1 MFKNLPKVLLP
12 LSMTFL
18 LAGCLAGGT
27 PANEWVISQ
36 YDEFSGI
43 QSFCAKLD
51 DSVSL
56 YLSGA
61 IEEGVYLEDISQLD
75 QELSGMEKAK
85 GDENIKPGTFTENT
99 MAAKEGYDDIWKSLR
114 TLIDT
119 MQTDETVLNDK
130 DALSYLY
137 LAYHDQMKKDVNK
150 YITGYNEAVTAETK
164 EEE

>member
-1 MFKNLPKVLLP
+1 MFKNFPKALLP

-18 LAGCLAGGT
+18 LSGCLAGGT

-36 YDEFSGI
+36 YDEFSVI

-85 GDENIKPGTFTENT
+85 ADENIKPGTFTENT

-114 TLIDT
+114 
-119 MQTDETVLNDK
+119 ETVLNDK

>member
-18 LAGCLAGGT
+18 LSGCLAGGT

-61 IEEGVYLEDISQLD
+61 IEEGVYLEDISQ
-75 QELSGMEKAK
+75 SG
-85 GDENIKPGTFTENT
+85 PGIERN
-99 MAAKEGYDDIWKSLR
+99 GKSKR
-114 TLIDT
+114 
-119 MQTDETVLNDK
+119 
-130 DALSYLY
+130 
-137 LAYHDQMKKDVNK
+137 
-150 YITGYNEAVTAETK
+150 
-164 EEE
+164 

>member
-1 MFKNLPKVLLP
+1 MLKNLTKALLP

-18 LAGCLAGGT
+18 LSGCLAGGT
-27 PANEWVISQ
+27 PASEWIISQ
-36 YDEFSGI
+36 YDGFSEI
-43 QSFCAKLD
+43 QSYCAKLD

-61 IEEGVYLEDISQLD
+61 IEEDVYLSNIAQLD
-75 QELSGMEKAK
+75 QELSSMEKAQK
-85 GDENIKPGTFTENT
+85 DGEIKPGTFTENT

-137 LAYHDQMKKDVNK
+137 LAYHDQIEKDVSK
-150 YITGYNEAVTAETK
+150 YIVGYNEAVTEEAK
-164 EEE
+164 EVE